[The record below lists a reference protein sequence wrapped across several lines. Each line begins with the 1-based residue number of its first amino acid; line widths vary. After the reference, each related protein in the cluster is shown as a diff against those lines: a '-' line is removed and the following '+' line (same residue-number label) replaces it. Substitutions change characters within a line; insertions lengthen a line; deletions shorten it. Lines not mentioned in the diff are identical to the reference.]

1 MILFE
6 SKSKN
11 IDNNGEAGQS
21 LIETIVGIFILS
33 TALTASLGVII
44 YSFAASSASQSEIIA
59 SNLAREGTE
68 VVRMMRDSNWL
79 AGDVKGN
86 AWDLQACSDI
96 GGRLCFPRAY
106 QQVPPYN
113 NYDLDSGNQRAIFD
127 SSDSSW
133 ALDSNGPLNFDLYL
147 QPDGTYT
154 HDATAEVSVFA
165 RMINISLNTAAPYTN
180 ENSNQEMIVKSVVA
194 WRGKGCT
201 AFTGTADL
209 LALSTPCKIVVEEHL
224 TNWKDYK

>member
-1 MILFE
+1 MIRAVD
-6 SKSKN
+6 KN
-11 IDNNGEAGQS
+11 QITKYNHQSGQS
-21 LIETIVGIFILS
+21 LIETIVAIFVLT

-44 YSFAASSASQSEIIA
+44 YSFSASTASQSEIIA
-59 SNLAREGTE
+59 SNLAREGAE

-79 AGDVKGN
+79 AGDAKGSD
-86 AWDLQACSDI
+86 WDLQPCSDI

-106 QQVPPYN
+106 QKVPSYN
-113 NYDLDSGNQRAIFD
+113 DYDLDTGNQRAIFD
-127 SSDSSW
+127 SSDQSW
-133 ALDSNGPLNFDLYL
+133 ELDSSGPLNFNLYL

-154 HDATAEVSVFA
+154 HETTAESSTFA

-201 AFTGTADL
+201 NFGGTDNL
-209 LALSTPCKIVVEEHL
+209 LTLVTPCKIVVEEHL